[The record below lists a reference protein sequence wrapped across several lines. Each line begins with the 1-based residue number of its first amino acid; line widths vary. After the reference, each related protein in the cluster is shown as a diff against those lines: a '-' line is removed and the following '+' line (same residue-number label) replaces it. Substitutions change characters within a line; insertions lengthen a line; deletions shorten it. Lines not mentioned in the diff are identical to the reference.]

1 MPTSALLLALG
12 AALVH
17 AVWNVLLARARDPRA
32 ATAVALLV
40 AEVVFAIP
48 ALLIT
53 MSRWSK
59 CLASSANISS
69 RGGAAAG
76 WSSHRPTIRCY

>member
-17 AVWNVLLARARDPRA
+17 AVWNILLARARDPRA

-48 ALLIT
+48 AWILWNVHHAAWPFIVG
-53 MSRWSK
+53 S
-59 CLASSANISS
+59 
-69 RGGAAAG
+69 GALQLQHAG
-76 WSSHRPTIRCY
+76 MGEICGLGEL